1 MAGPTS
7 MSTERT
13 WQAVDA
19 ERAGLAEMLEALPET
34 DWDHASSCD
43 GWRVR
48 DVVAHLVLS
57 ARPRIG
63 WLLLNL
69 ARARG
74 SLDRAIGDTAVRH
87 ANTRTS
93 AQLLAELRE
102 GIGARVTP
110 IGTTP
115 TDRLMDLLV
124 HGQDV
129 AIPLGITHTVP
140 VAAARSALDRIW
152 HTAAPFH
159 ARRKFDGYRLVA
171 TDTDWS
177 VGEGSI
183 IEGSVTTLLLL
194 LTGRDVAA
202 DRLAGAGVARWTSR

>member
-1 MAGPTS
+1 MTGPTS
-7 MSTERT
+7 MSTEQI
-13 WQAVDA
+13 WQAVDT

-34 DWDHASSCD
+34 EWDHASLCD

-74 SLDRAIGDTAVRH
+74 SLDRAIRDTAIRH
-87 ANTRTS
+87 ADARTS

-102 GIGARVTP
+102 SIGARVAP

-124 HGQDV
+124 HGQDIAV
-129 AIPLGITHTVP
+129 PLGIAHTVP

-152 HTAAPFH
+152 RTGAPFH
-159 ARRKFDGYRLVA
+159 APEKFDGYRLEA
-171 TDTDWS
+171 TDTDWA
-177 VGEGSI
+177 VGDGLV
-183 IEGSVTTLLLL
+183 IEGSVTALLLV

-202 DRLAGAGVARWTSR
+202 DQLAGAGAARWTSR